1 MIILNSINMKRF
13 SLYFSLLILVIS
25 QLSAQNDYNGFDLS
39 KYYTPDIKRNSLEFQ
54 FNMNGSAT
62 NYRDTTTASS
72 FNLQD
77 TQLSFS
83 SLINTRRK
91 ISTFQ
96 TGINVGLGYSKFTD
110 KNFSFSNSDYVRW
123 FNKLYYSG
131 KHFFIYNAT
140 VNYYGNYAKITKTQI
155 PDITTYKTSEVNV
168 IPEIGWGIGR
178 IERVEDAR
186 QAIYILEE
194 FKRNNVLNREMD
206 KEEIFEFAQLIS
218 TVKNKRFL
226 DSRLH
231 RIDEISTLDNYLKNK
246 GVLSNVDAPYF
257 TSLYDMW
264 DYGALFNRSSGLEL
278 SFKVSP
284 TYYCKAYYE
293 TNNDFQ
299 TKYFGVIS
307 SASFNYSKPV
317 KLNWQHDFSA
327 KANFGIYDIIPGY
340 NDAELYYIPSAELSY
355 QLNYYPTTRTN
366 LYAETRYNFNS
377 QQSSDVT
384 SKYLS
389 QQFLLGAGANYYVS
403 QNVRLSGY
411 AGINSKMNKVNDF
424 FYGENNSYIYFNF
437 SLKYMF
443 F

>member
-1 MIILNSINMKRF
+1 MKRF

-72 FNLQD
+72 FNLQG
-77 TQLSFS
+77 TQLNFS
-83 SLINTRRK
+83 NLLNTRKK

-140 VNYYGNYAKITKTQI
+140 VNYYGYYSKITKTQI
-155 PDITTYKTSEVNV
+155 PDISTYKSSEVN
-168 IPEIGWGIGR
+168 ISPEIGWGIGR

-194 FKRNNVLNREMD
+194 FMKNNVLNREMD

-218 TVKNKRFL
+218 NVKNKRFL

-264 DYGALFNRSSGLEL
+264 DYGALYSRSSGLEL
-278 SFKVSP
+278 TFKVSP
-284 TYYCKAYYE
+284 AYYCKSN
-293 TNNDFQ
+293 TNNNFYNQ
-299 TKYFGVIS
+299 IKEYGVKS
-307 SASFNYSKPV
+307 SVSFNYSKPV

-327 KANFGIYDIIPGY
+327 NANFGIFDITQGE
-340 NDAELYYIPSAELSY
+340 NDAKLYYVPGAELSY
-355 QLNYYPTTRTN
+355 KLNYYPTTRTSM
-366 LYAETRYNFNS
+366 YGETRYNVNY
-377 QQSSDVT
+377 QQSRDET
-384 SKYLS
+384 TNYLS
-389 QQFLLGAGANYYVS
+389 QQFLLGAGAHYYVS

-424 FYGENNSYIYFNF
+424 FYGENNSYIFFNF
-437 SLKYMF
+437 SLIYMF

>member
-83 SLINTRRK
+83 NLLNTRRK
-91 ISTFQ
+91 ISVFQ
-96 TGINVGLGYSKFTD
+96 AGINVGLRYSKFTD
-110 KNFSFSNSDYVRW
+110 KDFSFSNSDYVRW

-140 VNYYGNYAKITKTQI
+140 VNYYGNYQKITKTQI

-194 FKRNNVLNREMD
+194 FMKNNVLNREMD

-218 TVKNKRFL
+218 NVKNKRFL

-264 DYGALFNRSSGLEL
+264 DYGALYSRSSGLEL
-278 SFKVSP
+278 TFKVSP
-284 TYYCKAYYE
+284 AYYCKSN
-293 TNNDFQ
+293 TNNNFYNQ
-299 TKYFGVIS
+299 IKEYGVKS
-307 SASFNYSKPV
+307 SVSFNYSKPV

-327 KANFGIYDIIPGY
+327 NANFGIFDITQGE
-340 NDAELYYIPSAELSY
+340 NDAKLYYVPGAELSY
-355 QLNYYPTTRTN
+355 QLNYYPTTRSS
-366 LYAETRYNFNS
+366 LYAQTRYNFNS

-403 QNVRLSGY
+403 QNVRLSGF
-411 AGINSKMNKVNDF
+411 AGFDTRMNKVNDF

>member
-72 FNLQD
+72 FNLQG
-77 TQLSFS
+77 TQLNFTN
-83 SLINTRRK
+83 LLNTRKK

-140 VNYYGNYAKITKTQI
+140 VNYYGYYSKITKTQI
-155 PDITTYKTSEVNV
+155 HDISTYKSSEVN
-168 IPEIGWGIGR
+168 ISPEIGWGIGR

-194 FKRNNVLNREMD
+194 FMKNNVLNREMD

-218 TVKNKRFL
+218 NVKNKRFL

-264 DYGALFNRSSGLEL
+264 DYGALYSRSSGLEL
-278 SFKVSP
+278 TFKVSP
-284 TYYCKAYYE
+284 AYYCKSN
-293 TNNDFQ
+293 TNNNFYNQ
-299 TKYFGVIS
+299 IKEYGVKS
-307 SASFNYSKPV
+307 SVSFNYSKPV

-327 KANFGIYDIIPGY
+327 NTNFGILNITQGEY
-340 NDAELYYIPSAELSY
+340 DAELYYIPGAEISY
-355 QLNYYPTTRTN
+355 KLNYYPTTRTN
-366 LYAETRYNFNS
+366 LYAETRYNFNY
-377 QQSSDVT
+377 QQTKDET
-384 SKYLS
+384 NKYLS

-403 QNVRLSGY
+403 QNVRLSGF
-411 AGINSKMNKVNDF
+411 AGFDTRMNKVNDF
-424 FYGENNSYIYFNF
+424 FYGESSSNVYINF
-437 SLKYMF
+437 SLIYLF

>member
-1 MIILNSINMKRF
+1 MKRF
-13 SLYFSLLILVIS
+13 SLYFSLLILAIS

-54 FNMNGSAT
+54 FNMSGSAK
-62 NYRDTTTASS
+62 NYRDTTSASS

-83 SLINTRRK
+83 NLLNTRRK
-91 ISTFQ
+91 ISVFQ
-96 TGINVGLGYSKFTD
+96 AGINVGLSYSKFTNKD
-110 KNFSFSNSDYVRW
+110 FSFSNSENVRW
-123 FNKLYYSG
+123 INKLYYSG

-140 VNYYGNYAKITKTQI
+140 VNYNGYYSKITKTQI
-155 PDITTYKTSEVNV
+155 PDISTYKSSEVNV
-168 IPEIGWGIGR
+168 SPEIGWGIGR

-194 FKRNNVLNREMD
+194 FKKNNVLKREMD

-218 TVKNKRFL
+218 SVKNKRFL

-264 DYGALFNRSSGLEL
+264 DYGALYNRSSGLEL
-278 SFKVSP
+278 SLKVSP
-284 TYYCKAYYE
+284 AYYCKSN
-293 TNNDFQ
+293 TNNNFYNQ
-299 TKYFGVIS
+299 IKEYGLKS
-307 SASFNYSKPV
+307 SVSFNYSKPV

-327 KANFGIYDIIPGY
+327 NANFGIYDIIPGY
-340 NDAELYYIPSAELSY
+340 NDAELYYIPGAELSY
-355 QLNYYPTTRTN
+355 KLNYYPTTRSN
-366 LYAETRYNFNS
+366 LYAETRYNVNY
-377 QQSSDVT
+377 QQSMDESI
-384 SKYLS
+384 KYLS

-411 AGINSKMNKVNDF
+411 AGFNTRMNKVNGF
-424 FYGENNSYIYFNF
+424 FIGDNISNVYFNF
-437 SLKYMF
+437 SLIYLF

>member
-1 MIILNSINMKRF
+1 MKRF

-39 KYYTPDIKRNSLEFQ
+39 KYYTPDIKRNSLEFL
-54 FNMNGSAT
+54 FNLNGGAT

-72 FNLQD
+72 VNLQD

-83 SLINTRRK
+83 NLFNIRKK
-91 ISTFQ
+91 ISAFQ
-96 TGINVGLGYSKFTD
+96 TGINVGLRYAKFTD
-110 KNFSFSNSDYVRW
+110 KDFSFSNSDYVRW
-123 FNKLYYSG
+123 FNQLYYSG

-140 VNYYGNYAKITKTQI
+140 VNYNSYYSRITKTQI
-155 PDITTYKTSEVNV
+155 PDISTYKSYEVNV
-168 IPEIGWGIGR
+168 SPEIGWGIGR

-194 FKRNNVLNREMD
+194 FKRNNVLKREMD

-246 GVLSNVDAPYF
+246 GILSNVDSPYF

-264 DYGALFNRSSGLEL
+264 DYGALYNRSSGCEL
-278 SFKVSP
+278 TFKVSP
-284 TYYCKAYYE
+284 AYYRKYN
-293 TNNDFQ
+293 TNINFYNQ
-299 TKYFGVIS
+299 TKEYGVKS
-307 SASFNYSKPV
+307 SVSFNYSKPV

-327 KANFGIYDIIPGY
+327 NANFGIYDITQSE
-340 NDAELYYIPSAELSY
+340 NDAKLYYVPGAALSY
-355 QLNYYPTTRTN
+355 KLNYYPSTRTN
-366 LYAETRYNFNS
+366 LYAETRYTFNS
-377 QQSSDVT
+377 QQSKDEST
-384 SKYLS
+384 KYLS
-389 QQFLLGAGANYYVS
+389 QQFLLGTGANYYVS
-403 QNVRLSGY
+403 QNLRLSGY
-411 AGINSKMNKVNDF
+411 AGFNTRMNKVNDF
-424 FYGENNSYIYFNF
+424 FYSENNSNVYFNF
-437 SLKYMF
+437 SLIYLF

>member
-1 MIILNSINMKRF
+1 MKHFFLFF
-13 SLYFSLLILVIS
+13 SLFLLAFFS
-25 QLSAQNDYNGFDLS
+25 LSAQNDYNGFDLS

-54 FNMNGSAT
+54 FNLNGGAT

-72 FNLQD
+72 INLQD

-83 SLINTRRK
+83 NLINTRRK

-96 TGINVGLGYSKFTD
+96 TGINVGLRYAKFTD
-110 KNFSFSNSDYVRW
+110 KDFSISNSDNVRW
-123 FNKLYYSG
+123 LNQLYYSG

-140 VNYYGNYAKITKTQI
+140 VNYNGNYSKITKTQI
-155 PDITTYKTSEVNV
+155 PDISTYKSSEVNV
-168 IPEIGWGIGR
+168 SPEIGWGIGR

-194 FKRNNVLNREMD
+194 FKKNNVLKREMD
-206 KEEIFEFAQLIS
+206 KEEIFEFAQIIS

-264 DYGALFNRSSGLEL
+264 DYGALYNRSSGCEL
-278 SFKVSP
+278 TFKVSP
-284 TYYCKAYYE
+284 AYYSKNN
-293 TNNDFQ
+293 TNFTFYNK
-299 TKYFGVIS
+299 TKEYGVKS
-307 SASFNYSKPV
+307 SVSFNYSKPV

-327 KANFGIYDIIPGY
+327 NVNFGIFDITQGE
-340 NDAELYYIPSAELSY
+340 NDAKLYYVPSTEFSY
-355 QLNYYPTTRTN
+355 KLNYYPTTRSN
-366 LYAETRYNFNS
+366 LYAETQYIFNS
-377 QQSSDVT
+377 QQSKDET
-384 SKYLS
+384 TKYIS

-411 AGINSKMNKVNDF
+411 AGFNKRMNKVNDF
-424 FYGENNSYIYFNF
+424 FYGDNNSNIFFNF
-437 SLKYMF
+437 SLVYLF